1 MGCKIPWIREQDFSC
16 GPLPRII
23 PTLLHRHKVRHIR
36 QHGLEIRHAVEPNNG
51 ALRDNVRWGGVQHG
65 LEIRH
70 AVEPNNGALRD
81 NVRWGAGQMMLV
93 GEYNK

>member
-1 MGCKIPWIREQDFSC
+1 MLG
-16 GPLPRII
+16 G
-23 PTLLHRHKVRHIR
+23 
-36 QHGLEIRHAVEPNNG
+36 
-51 ALRDNVRWGGVQHG
+51 GGVQHG